1 VNKIRKLKAA
11 SVNRRHSNASRNG
24 KHLGALMLAPVTV
37 APWLGALEMTAP
49 VFERGLGPFLMHGG
63 ECRDLTRALP
73 KFYGV
78 AVNEKQGA
86 LFSGLIVIAKDIDA
100 MHDVSVSP
108 YRRGNP
114 TCPKPDQAGA

>member
-1 VNKIRKLKAA
+1 MVTQR
-11 SVNRRHSNASRNG
+11 VER
-24 KHLGALMLAPVTV
+24 GANHGRPPDLAH
-37 APWLGALEMTAP
+37 GMTAP
-49 VFERGLGPFLMHGG
+49 VFERGLGPFLMPGG

-108 YRRGNP
+108 YQVGAVFQHVPNPIRREHEALSHRWMP
-114 TCPKPDQAGA
+114 LAVR